1 MNALDDQPAPDRRNV
16 MVGLVVVL
24 AFGTALALWLF
35 VPKLLPGGG
44 PTVTYSVYFPGQ
56 TALDTKSRLVFNR
69 RRMGEIARVLPP
81 QPGLQLTV
89 VPVRAPEVPE
99 AATLLVGGRATL
111 GNGAEITLESGSRAV
126 IRWQTATIVAERTN
140 PGEWTLTVPGSVPPV
155 TRNGG
160 PIVVAGARGS
170 EPLRPGDWLGFGAGA
185 QAIRVYWSDVDFVT
199 RVDLN
204 VRAGTL
210 AKAASGDSAG
220 KLGPGSAVA
229 VLSGFGHPQPELE
242 LRPSLYRGGPAV
254 RVSPAPR
261 RVEGDSIAR
270 YELTPIV
277 SVDPLALLA
286 QLTSY
291 LGTPAGM
298 RQPPSNRIERTIAD
312 AGLTAANLAGFSGQL
327 DRAGKGEDP
336 GVVMRLALDARTQQQ
351 VSALLG
357 NAGNVTGEA
366 ASLTRTLAVGT
377 GDPAARG
384 RLLDQLLGSGYGS
397 LLGALGNA
405 NGAAANANR
414 LSSQLVRD
422 SATIDSTLRNVNSI
436 TTGLAGNRG
445 RIDTTLLN
453 VQRVSAGLVRLDST
467 VTATGP
473 TLRKAKKPAVIAT
486 VAIIGLSILNGLKS
500 LVR

>member
-1 MNALDDQPAPDRRNV
+1 MNALDDRTAPDRRNV
-16 MVGLVVVL
+16 VVGLVVVL
-24 AFGTALALWLF
+24 AFGIAAALWLF
-35 VPKLLPGGG
+35 VPKVLPGGG

-56 TALDTKSRLVFNR
+56 TALDLKSRLVFNR
-69 RRMGEIARVLPP
+69 RRMGEIAQILPP
-81 QPGLQLTV
+81 QVGLQLTV

-111 GNGAEITLESGSRAV
+111 GNGAEITLESDSRAV
-126 IRWQTATIVAERTN
+126 IRWQTASIVAERTN

-155 TRNGG
+155 TRNGH
-160 PIVVAGARGS
+160 PIVLAGTRGS

-185 QAIRVYWSDVDFVT
+185 QAIRVYWGDIDFVT

-210 AKAASGDSAG
+210 ASAASGDSAG
-220 KLGPGSAVA
+220 RLGPGSAVA
-229 VLSGFGHPQPELE
+229 VLSGFGHPKPELE
-242 LRPSLYRGGPAV
+242 LRPSLYHGTPAV

-261 RVEGDSIAR
+261 RVEGDSVAR

-312 AGLTAANLAGFSGQL
+312 VSLTAANAAALSGQL

-336 GVVMRLALDARTQQQ
+336 GVVTRLVLDAPTQQRI
-351 VSALLG
+351 ATLLG
-357 NAGNVTGEA
+357 NAETVSGEA

-377 GDPAARG
+377 SDPAARG
-384 RLLDQLLGSGYGS
+384 RLLHQLLGSGYGS
-397 LLGALGNA
+397 LLGTLGNVD
-405 NGAAANANR
+405 GAAGNARQLTGR
-414 LSSQLVRD
+414 LVQD
-422 SATIDSTLRNVNSI
+422 TATIDSVLRNVNSI

-467 VTATGP
+467 VTAAGP

-486 VAIIGLSILNGLKS
+486 VAIIGLSILNSIKS
-500 LVR
+500 LIR